1 MIYIFLRMKLFYA
14 LYKYVYPHKVN
25 IKIYNTNQFL
35 ITLSSIVLR
44 SLLSIIDKSILFD
57 EIDKKILIM
66 ETKARGVTVGDI
78 FK

>member
-35 ITLSSIVLR
+35 ITFSSIVLR

-66 ETKARGVTVGDI
+66 GTKARGVTVGDI